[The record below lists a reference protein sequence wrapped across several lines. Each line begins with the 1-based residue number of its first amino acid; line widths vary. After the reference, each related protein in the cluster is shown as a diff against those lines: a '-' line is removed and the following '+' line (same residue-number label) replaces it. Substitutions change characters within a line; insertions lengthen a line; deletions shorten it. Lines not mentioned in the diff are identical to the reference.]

1 MRVSSKRSGIGLN
14 WVMGGF
20 PEQRKHH
27 PLHPEAREPRGV
39 VIVTVFVASLGR
51 TGSCIQ
57 PHPSG
62 SARWALPSEGDWRG
76 AWSLRQPLSR
86 SCVYWQLL
94 AAIKNETFPH
104 KKCGPSALGLILQT
118 SALFSFPRKSATFPF
133 FS

>member
-1 MRVSSKRSGIGLN
+1 MRVPSKRSGSGLS

-27 PLHPEAREPRGV
+27 TLHPEAREPRGV

-62 SARWALPSEGDWRG
+62 GPRVGRCRQKEPGGARG
-76 AWSLRQPLSR
+76 ASGSRCPAHVSTGSFLQP
-86 SCVYWQLL
+86 
-94 AAIKNETFPH
+94 
-104 KKCGPSALGLILQT
+104 
-118 SALFSFPRKSATFPF
+118 
-133 FS
+133 